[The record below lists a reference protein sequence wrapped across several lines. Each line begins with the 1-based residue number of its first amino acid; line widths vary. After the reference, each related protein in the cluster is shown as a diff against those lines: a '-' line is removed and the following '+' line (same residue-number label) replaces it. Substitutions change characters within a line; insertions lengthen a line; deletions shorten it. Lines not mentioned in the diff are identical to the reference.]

1 VPTLAHAL
9 VTADGREP
17 SRWMFFLHGI
27 LGSGSNWRSF
37 ARSFV
42 AARPSWG
49 AVLVDLRLHGNS
61 QGFLPPHTIAACAED
76 LAALRRLI
84 PGPVKAVLGH
94 SFGGKVA
101 LEYLRHDDEVSLAFI
116 LDSTPSARPDARGS
130 ESTVSIVKL
139 LDELPARFASREAFQ
154 EHVTRHGH
162 TREIAMWL
170 AMNVKADDDGGFSFR
185 LDVPGIRALLDDY
198 FVRDEWDVVE
208 EKRAVAMHLVIGDR
222 STVLDTED
230 REHARRIAEASG
242 GRVQVH
248 VLPHAGHWVHVDAPQ
263 ELLALL
269 IAAAPE

>member
-1 VPTLAHAL
+1 MPTLAHAR

-17 SRWMFFLHGI
+17 SRWMLFLHGI
-27 LGSGSNWRSF
+27 LGSGANWRSF

-49 AVLVDLRLHGNS
+49 AVLVDLRLHGAS
-61 QGFLPPHTIAACAED
+61 QGFPPPHTVAACAAD
-76 LAALRRLI
+76 LAALRSVI
-84 PGPVKAVLGH
+84 PGPVLGVVGH

-101 LEYLRHDDEVSLAFI
+101 LEYLRRDDELSLAFI

-139 LDELPARFASREAFQ
+139 LEELPARFPSREAFL
-154 EHVTRHGH
+154 EHVTRAGN

-170 AMNVKADDDGGFSFR
+170 AMNVRAEDDGGFGFR

-198 FVRDEWDVVE
+198 FLQDEWDVVE
-208 EKRAVAMHLVIGDR
+208 GKRAVSTHLVIGDR
-222 STVLDTED
+222 STVLDTAD
-230 REHARRIAEASG
+230 RDRARRVSDESY

-248 VLPHAGHWVHVDAPQ
+248 VLPHAGHWVHVDAPR

-269 IAAAPE
+269 VAAAPE